1 MPFALEQLTQGLSLA
16 DAINTQSV
24 TNTSV
29 TSAGIDMTKFR
40 RAMYEIQCG
49 SLGVAG
55 NVNGNLQSSAQ
66 ANFNVAHNIASSN
79 ITQITQNNARVTI
92 EVRDDQIQA
101 GDRYL
106 RLVVTGGGNA
116 VTVGA
121 TGWGSE
127 AEQKPAK
134 ANDLGSNYVV
144 QRLVL

>member
-92 EVRDDQIQA
+92 EIRDDQIQA

-106 RLVVTGGGNA
+106 RLRLVGGGNA

>member
-1 MPFALEQLTQGLSLA
+1 MPSALEQLTQGLSLA
-16 DAINTQSV
+16 DVINTQSV
-24 TNTSV
+24 NNTNA

-40 RAMYEIQCG
+40 RVMFEIQCG
-49 SLGVAG
+49 SLGSAG
-55 NVNGNLQSSAQ
+55 TVDANLQSSAQ
-66 ANFNVAHNIASSN
+66 ANFNVAHNIASTN

-92 EVRDDQIQA
+92 EIRDDQITA

-106 RLVVTGGGNA
+106 RLRLTGGGNA

-134 ANDLGSNYVV
+134 ANDLGTNYVV

>member
-16 DAINTQSV
+16 DVINTQSV
-24 TNTSV
+24 NNTNA

-49 SLGVAG
+49 SLGSAG
-55 NVNGNLQSSAQ
+55 TVDANLQSSAQ
-66 ANFNVAHNIASSN
+66 ANFNVAHNIASTN

-92 EVRDDQIQA
+92 EIRDDQIQA

-106 RLVVTGGGNA
+106 RLRLTGGGNA

>member
-1 MPFALEQLTQGLSLA
+1 MPSALEQLTQGLSLA
-16 DAINTQSV
+16 DVINTQSV
-24 TNTSV
+24 NNTNA

-40 RAMYEIQCG
+40 RVMFEIQCG
-49 SLGVAG
+49 SLGSAG
-55 NVNGNLQSSAQ
+55 TVDANLQSSAQ
-66 ANFNVAHNIASSN
+66 ANFNVAHNIASTN

-92 EVRDDQIQA
+92 EIRDDQITA

-106 RLVVTGGGNA
+106 RLRLTGGGNA

-121 TGWGSE
+121 TGWGGE

>member
-1 MPFALEQLTQGLSLA
+1 MEQLTQGLSLA
-16 DAINTQSV
+16 DVVNTQSV
-24 TNTSV
+24 TNATV
-29 TSAGIDMTKFR
+29 TSLGIDMSRFR
-40 RAMYEIQCG
+40 RVLFEIQCG

-55 NVNGNLQSSAQ
+55 TVDANLQSSAQ

-92 EVRDDQIQA
+92 EIRDDQIQA

-106 RLVVTGGGNA
+106 RLRLVGGGNA

-127 AEQKPAK
+127 AEFKPGK
-134 ANDLGSNYVV
+134 ANDLGTSYVV